1 MDRNWAPLVPFHSA
15 PLRVPGLFIAGRR
28 DPIVGWTGKII
39 EAMPRTVPDLR
50 GRMIVKAA
58 GH

>member
-1 MDRNWAPLVPFHSA
+1 MDRSWALLVPFHSA

-28 DPIVGWTGKII
+28 DPIMGWTGKII
-39 EAMPRTVPDLR
+39 KAMPRTVPDLG
-50 GRMIVKAA
+50 GRTIVEAA